1 MKETIASGL
10 SREGLRRIAACT
22 MLVDHIGATLFPGV
36 LWLRCVGR
44 LAFPIFAFFLGEGF
58 RFTHSR
64 RQYLLRL
71 VLFALL
77 SELPFNQMVYGRWI
91 APSGQ
96 NVLWTLALGLC
107 AIACVQRAPS
117 EPGLNSLFWYSA
129 AAGCCLLGQLLRTDY
144 GAFGVLLCLL
154 FYCTRGLPGRFWI
167 CGGIFLLM
175 CYAFQFVFLPG
186 IPIPLEALALPA
198 FPLLATYHGGRS
210 HRQLPIRYAFY
221 WFYPL
226 HMLLLGLLAH
236 TTP

>member
-186 IPIPLEALALPA
+186 IPIPLEALARPA
-198 FPLLATYHGGRS
+198 FPLLATYHGRRS

>member
-117 EPGLNSLFWYSA
+117 EPGLHSLFWYSA
-129 AAGCCLLGQLLRTDY
+129 AAGCCLLGQLLHTADRFPQQLGDHR
-144 GAFGVLLCLL
+144 GAGPLRHRAGQHHRLFTLCPLSGAAGPLL
-154 FYCTRGLPGRFWI
+154 FRHRRH
-167 CGGIFLLM
+167 LLFAPAG
-175 CYAFQFVFLPG
+175 CPAGFAFPVLVDFVFFSAPFSAYTPVGGYNFPG
-186 IPIPLEALALPA
+186 ISKKP
-198 FPLLATYHGGRS
+198 
-210 HRQLPIRYAFY
+210 
-221 WFYPL
+221 
-226 HMLLLGLLAH
+226 
-236 TTP
+236 

>member
-1 MKETIASGL
+1 MNETIASGL

-117 EPGLNSLFWYSA
+117 EPGLHSLFWYSA

-154 FYCTRGLPGRFWI
+154 FYCTRDLPGRFWI

-198 FPLLATYHGGRS
+198 FPLLATYHGRRS
-210 HRQLPIRYAFY
+210 HHQLPIRYAFY

>member
-44 LAFPIFAFFLGEGF
+44 LAFPIFAFFLGVGF

-154 FYCTRGLPGRFWI
+154 LYCTRGLPGRFWI

-198 FPLLATYHGGRS
+198 FPLLATYHGRRS

>member
-1 MKETIASGL
+1 MICRMACSL
-10 SREGLRRIAACT
+10 LPVVCARR
-22 MLVDHIGATLFPGV
+22 AT
-36 LWLRCVGR
+36 
-44 LAFPIFAFFLGEGF
+44 
-58 RFTHSR
+58 
-64 RQYLLRL
+64 
-71 VLFALL
+71 
-77 SELPFNQMVYGRWI
+77 
-91 APSGQ
+91 
-96 NVLWTLALGLC
+96 
-107 AIACVQRAPS
+107 
-117 EPGLNSLFWYSA
+117 WYSA

-198 FPLLATYHGGRS
+198 FPLLATYHGRRS

>member
-167 CGGIFLLM
+167 CGGIFLLI

-198 FPLLATYHGGRS
+198 FPLLATYHGRRS

>member
-10 SREGLRRIAACT
+10 SRENLRRIAACT

-58 RFTHSR
+58 RWTHSR

-77 SELPFNQMVYGRWI
+77 SELPFNRMVFGRWI

-107 AIACVQRAPS
+107 AIACAQRATQT
-117 EPGLNSLFWYSA
+117 PGPGSLLWLFA
-129 AAGCCLLGQLLRTDY
+129 AAGCCLLGQVLHTDY
-144 GAFGVLLCLL
+144 GAVGVLLCLL
-154 FYCTRGLPGRFWI
+154 FYCTQGLPGRFWI

-186 IPIPLEALALPA
+186 TSIPLEALALPA
-198 FPLLATYHGGRS
+198 FPLLSTYHGRRG
-210 HRQLPIRYAFY
+210 HCQLPSRYAFY

-236 TTP
+236 PIA

>member
-186 IPIPLEALALPA
+186 IPIPLESLALPA
-198 FPLLATYHGGRS
+198 FPLLATYHGRRS

>member
-198 FPLLATYHGGRS
+198 FPLLATYHGRRS

>member
-22 MLVDHIGATLFPGV
+22 MLVDHIGATLFPGI

-117 EPGLNSLFWYSA
+117 EPGLHSLFWYSA

-198 FPLLATYHGGRS
+198 FPLLATYHGRRS

>member
-186 IPIPLEALALPA
+186 IPSPLEALALPA
-198 FPLLATYHGGRS
+198 FPLLATYHGRRS

>member
-198 FPLLATYHGGRS
+198 FPLLATYHGRRS
-210 HRQLPIRYAFY
+210 HRQIPIRYAFY

>member
-198 FPLLATYHGGRS
+198 FPLLATYHGRRS

-236 TTP
+236 NTP

>member
-77 SELPFNQMVYGRWI
+77 SELPFNQMVYG
-91 APSGQ
+91 
-96 NVLWTLALGLC
+96 L
-107 AIACVQRAPS
+107 
-117 EPGLNSLFWYSA
+117 SL
-129 AAGCCLLGQLLRTDY
+129 
-144 GAFGVLLCLL
+144 
-154 FYCTRGLPGRFWI
+154 I
-167 CGGIFLLM
+167 HI
-175 CYAFQFVFLPG
+175 
-186 IPIPLEALALPA
+186 
-198 FPLLATYHGGRS
+198 
-210 HRQLPIRYAFY
+210 
-221 WFYPL
+221 
-226 HMLLLGLLAH
+226 
-236 TTP
+236 

>member
-10 SREGLRRIAACT
+10 SRESLRRIAACT

-58 RFTHSR
+58 RWTHSR

-77 SELPFNQMVYGRWI
+77 SELPFNRMVFGRWI

-107 AIACVQRAPS
+107 AIACAQRATQT
-117 EPGLNSLFWYSA
+117 PGPGSGFSPPQA
-129 AAGCCLLGQLLRTDY
+129 AASW
-144 GAFGVLLCLL
+144 AK
-154 FYCTRGLPGRFWI
+154 YCTPTT
-167 CGGIFLLM
+167 
-175 CYAFQFVFLPG
+175 V
-186 IPIPLEALALPA
+186 PLVCCCVSCFTVPKA
-198 FPLLATYHGGRS
+198 
-210 HRQLPIRYAFY
+210 
-221 WFYPL
+221 YPV
-226 HMLLLGLLAH
+226 GSGSAEEFSS
-236 TTP
+236 

>member
-117 EPGLNSLFWYSA
+117 EPGLHSLFWYSA
-129 AAGCCLLGQLLRTDY
+129 AAGCCLLGQLLHTDY

-154 FYCTRGLPGRFWI
+154 FYGTQGLPGRFWI

-175 CYAFQFVFLPG
+175 CYAFQFVVLPG

-198 FPLLATYHGGRS
+198 FPLLATYHGRRS
-210 HRQLPIRYAFY
+210 HHQLPIRYAFY

>member
-1 MKETIASGL
+1 MNETIASGL
-10 SREGLRRIAACT
+10 SRESLRRIAACT

-175 CYAFQFVFLPG
+175 CYAFQFAFLPG

-198 FPLLATYHGGRS
+198 FPLLAAYHGRRS

>member
-175 CYAFQFVFLPG
+175 CDAFQFVFLPG
-186 IPIPLEALALPA
+186 IPIPVEALALPA
-198 FPLLATYHGGRS
+198 FPLLATYHGRRS